1 MCEWVCQDIWE
12 YLILYHIE
20 NLIFLVEIEYR
31 SIQCLL
37 LPQEQNMENLVDVGF
52 INLSQIDKVLW
63 L

>member
-12 YLILYHIE
+12 HLILYHIE
-20 NLIFLVEIEYR
+20 NLIFLVEIECR
-31 SIQCLL
+31 SAQCLL